1 MIVTEPQKHNS
12 QLAIG
17 EDDLNEASTYLEYL
31 AVKSTWDDVERG
43 IFVGATH
50 AIKDHLVR
58 ELKDAGTGVGKGRF
72 TAKDLLTESERVLLK
87 ASSGMSL
94 LDRLKRD
101 EKLREDMLSLLR
113 EFALD
118 AELEGQDQLLP
129 KSNPFKRK

>member
-1 MIVTEPQKHNS
+1 MTIQD
-12 QLAIG
+12 
-17 EDDLNEASTYLEYL
+17 DDLNEASTYLEYL
-31 AVKSTWDDVERG
+31 AIKPSWNDIERG
-43 IFVGATH
+43 IFIGATH

-58 ELKDAGTGVGKGRF
+58 EVKDTGTGAGKGRL
-72 TAKDLLTESERVLLK
+72 TARDLLSESERVLLK

-118 AELEGQDQLLP
+118 AELQAQDQLQP
-129 KSNPFKRK
+129 KTNPFKRKQPTRPGV